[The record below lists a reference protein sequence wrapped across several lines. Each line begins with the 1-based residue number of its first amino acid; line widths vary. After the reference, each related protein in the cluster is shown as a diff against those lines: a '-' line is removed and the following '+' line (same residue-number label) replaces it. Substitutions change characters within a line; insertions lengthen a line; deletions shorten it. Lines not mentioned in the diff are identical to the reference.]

1 MEVGEN
7 KDKEKVRIT
16 YNFGHVSLFR
26 IFANFAN
33 KKIFSLCECD
43 FLPSNPNVS
52 QVVGNKQISRREK
65 EFCLIKI
72 KVLL

>member
-26 IFANFAN
+26 IFANF
-33 KKIFSLCECD
+33 KKKSLVCVNVIFCH
-43 FLPSNPNVS
+43 
-52 QVVGNKQISRREK
+52 QIQMFPRWLET
-65 EFCLIKI
+65 IK
-72 KVLL
+72 

>member
-26 IFANFAN
+26 IFANL
-33 KKIFSLCECD
+33 KKKSLVCVNVIFCH
-43 FLPSNPNVS
+43 
-52 QVVGNKQISRREK
+52 QIQMFPRWLET
-65 EFCLIKI
+65 IK
-72 KVLL
+72 